1 MAEER
6 IPLAELNLNT
16 VEDKVL
22 DINGKSIILKQYLPM
37 NDKVSLIEEVVEK
50 AGEINFANPLKLDV
64 FFNLALIEN
73 YTNIGI
79 DADKPLETYDLL
91 EQNGIFTLVIQ
102 NIPTSEYNG
111 LITFLDQT
119 IKGFYD
125 YKNSA
130 LGIMETISTDYSNLK
145 LDSEE
150 IRQNLG
156 DKNNLS
162 LLKDVVTKLG

>member
-16 VEDKVL
+16 AEDKVL

-50 AGEINFANPLKLDV
+50 AGEANFANPLKLDV

-102 NIPTSEYNG
+102 NLPTSEYNG

>member
-50 AGEINFANPLKLDV
+50 AGEVNFANPLKLDV

-102 NIPTSEYNG
+102 NLPTSEYNG

>member
-1 MAEER
+1 MTEER
-6 IPLAELNLNT
+6 IPLAELNLST
-16 VEDKVL
+16 VEDKIL
-22 DINGKSIILKQYLPM
+22 DISGKSIIVKQYLPM

-91 EQNGIFTLVIQ
+91 EQNGIFTLIIQ
-102 NIPTSEYNG
+102 NLPPSEYNG

-119 IKGFYD
+119 VKGFYD

-130 LGIMETISTDYSNLK
+130 LGIMETISTDYSNLE
-145 LDSEE
+145 LDSEK